1 MGEQDVVL
9 GEQVAYYR
17 ARAADYLEQARLVR
31 GFDELTR
38 ALRAFGPSGDV
49 LELACGPGTWTPTL
63 LETAATVTAVD
74 AAPEMLDQARRR
86 VGGPRVEFVHADLF
100 SWRPGRAYDTVFFG
114 FWLSHVP
121 PDRFE
126 EFWRLVEDSSTP
138 TGRVFFMDDALRTTD
153 ELRSGPS
160 SSTIVRRTADGGEHR
175 LIKVPYAPDAL
186 QDRLTSL
193 GWRIEVHGV
202 ADGLFWGSGARAS

>member
-1 MGEQDVVL
+1 MGEQDDVL
-9 GEQVAYYR
+9 SEQVAYYR
-17 ARAADYLEQARLVR
+17 ARAADYLERVHLVP

-38 ALRAFGPSGDV
+38 ALLAFGPLGDV
-49 LELACGPGTWTPTL
+49 LELACGPGTWTPML
-63 LETAATVTAVD
+63 LRTAATVTAVD

-86 VGGPRVEFVHADLF
+86 AGGPRVTFVHADLF
-100 SWRPGRAYDTVFFG
+100 SWRPSRAYDTVFFG

-126 EFWRLVEDSSTP
+126 DFWRLVEDSLAP
-138 TGRVFFMDDALRTTD
+138 TGRVFFMDDALRTPD
-153 ELRSGPS
+153 EMRPVPS
-160 SSTIVRRTADGGEHR
+160 SSTVVRRTADGSEHR

-186 QDRLTSL
+186 QDRVTSL

-202 ADGLFWGSGARAS
+202 ADGVFWGSGARDS